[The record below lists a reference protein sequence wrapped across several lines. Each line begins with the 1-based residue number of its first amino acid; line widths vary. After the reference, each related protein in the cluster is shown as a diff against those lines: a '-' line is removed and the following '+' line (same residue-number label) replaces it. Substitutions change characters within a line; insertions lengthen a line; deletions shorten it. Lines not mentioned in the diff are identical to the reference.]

1 MDRDLGK
8 FSDEQLCSM
17 AASGDDSA
25 MAELI
30 SRITPLAGA
39 KAAMYNNGDIHRDD
53 LFQEGMIA
61 FITAVNTYDP
71 KKNASLRTY
80 AAACI
85 NNRIISVLRS
95 RNAQKNIPQD
105 MMQNIDDGEEVQD
118 FSADP
123 QNIYSAQEDDARFED
138 LLSEKLTDFERS
150 VLTLRAEK
158 LSYEEIAERLGTN
171 PKAVD
176 NALQRIRRKLASDS
190 RR

>member
-1 MDRDLGK
+1 
-8 FSDEQLCSM
+8 
-17 AASGDDSA
+17 

-71 KKNASLRTY
+71 QKNASFRTY

-95 RNAQKNIPQD
+95 RNSQKNIPQD
-105 MMQNIDDGEEVQD
+105 MMRNIDDGEDFQD

-123 QNIYSAQEDDARFED
+123 QNIYSAQEDDARFEN

-150 VLTLRAEK
+150 VLALRAEK

-171 PKAVD
+171 SKAVD

>member
-71 KKNASLRTY
+71 NKNASFRTY

-95 RNAQKNIPQD
+95 RNAQKN
-105 MMQNIDDGEEVQD
+105 
-118 FSADP
+118 
-123 QNIYSAQEDDARFED
+123 
-138 LLSEKLTDFERS
+138 
-150 VLTLRAEK
+150 

-171 PKAVD
+171 LKAVD

>member
-1 MDRDLGK
+1 MG
-8 FSDEQLCSM
+8 
-17 AASGDDSA
+17 AAATKAVGNVYYEA
-25 MAELI
+25 
-30 SRITPLAGA
+30 RK

-71 KKNASLRTY
+71 KKNASFRTY

-138 LLSEKLTDFERS
+138 LLSEKLTDFERR

>member
-71 KKNASLRTY
+71 KKNASFRTY

-85 NNRIISVLRS
+85 NNRIISVLKQKRTEKYPAGYDAEHRRRGRGSGFLRRS
-95 RNAQKNIPQD
+95 AEYI
-105 MMQNIDDGEEVQD
+105 
-118 FSADP
+118 F
-123 QNIYSAQEDDARFED
+123 
-138 LLSEKLTDFERS
+138 
-150 VLTLRAEK
+150 RA
-158 LSYEEIAERLGTN
+158 GG
-171 PKAVD
+171 
-176 NALQRIRRKLASDS
+176 RRKV
-190 RR
+190 

>member
-61 FITAVNTYDP
+61 F
-71 KKNASLRTY
+71 
-80 AAACI
+80 
-85 NNRIISVLRS
+85 RS
-95 RNAQKNIPQD
+95 TLMTRRKTRRSEHMPPRVSTT
-105 MMQNIDDGEEVQD
+105 E
-118 FSADP
+118 
-123 QNIYSAQEDDARFED
+123 
-138 LLSEKLTDFERS
+138 LSPCSE
-150 VLTLRAEK
+150 AE
-158 LSYEEIAERLGTN
+158 
-171 PKAVD
+171 
-176 NALQRIRRKLASDS
+176 IRRRIF
-190 RR
+190 RRT